1 MQDEHIGPVMLRVLA
16 MLVLTPIYAAIFEAI
31 RVPLFIAIVAA
42 GMSCLIAEIAFAR
55 SDGWVVE
62 RQIRFAPCNDGV
74 DVFEVWPGYEKPM
87 KRFEALSAADQC
99 ASSWPDYTFRVSRA
113 RASKSSQEPARPLA
127 SALAVQLPSAWDA
140 LLSCSRSFPN

>member
-1 MQDEHIGPVMLRVLA
+1 
-16 MLVLTPIYAAIFEAI
+16 
-31 RVPLFIAIVAA
+31 
-42 GMSCLIAEIAFAR
+42 MSCLIAEIAFAR

-99 ASSWPDYTFRVSRA
+99 AKLWPDYTFRVSRA
-113 RASKSSQEPARPLA
+113 RASKSSQEPRGL
-127 SALAVQLPSAWDA
+127 
-140 LLSCSRSFPN
+140 